1 MHNICIEVWCIQ
13 MARTTLVI
21 DEQLLKEAQRLSGA
35 KTKKEAIEIA
45 LREFVRRMR
54 LRKIAAHAGRVE
66 LVLSQEELRRI
77 REER

>member
-1 MHNICIEVWCIQ
+1 

-77 REER
+77 REERQC

>member
-1 MHNICIEVWCIQ
+1 

-54 LRKIAAHAGRVE
+54 LRKIATHAGRVE

>member
-1 MHNICIEVWCIQ
+1 

-21 DEQLLKEAQRLSGA
+21 DEQLLKEARELSGA

-54 LRKIAAHAGRVE
+54 LRKIATHAGKVE
-66 LVLSQEELRRI
+66 LALSQEELRRL

>member
-1 MHNICIEVWCIQ
+1 

-21 DEQLLKEAQRLSGA
+21 DEQLLKEARQLSGA

-54 LRKIAAHAGRVE
+54 LKKIATHAGKVE
-66 LVLSQEELRRI
+66 LVLSQEELRRL

>member
-1 MHNICIEVWCIQ
+1 M
-13 MARTTLVI
+13 
-21 DEQLLKEAQRLSGA
+21 KEARELSGA

-54 LRKIAAHAGRVE
+54 LRKIATHAGKVE
-66 LVLSQEELRRI
+66 LALSQEELRRL

>member
-1 MHNICIEVWCIQ
+1 